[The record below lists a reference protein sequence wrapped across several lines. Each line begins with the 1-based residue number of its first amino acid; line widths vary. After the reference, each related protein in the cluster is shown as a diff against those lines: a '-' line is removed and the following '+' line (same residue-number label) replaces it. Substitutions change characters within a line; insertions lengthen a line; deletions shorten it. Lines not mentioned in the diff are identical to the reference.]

1 MKTKQCATN
10 RLSTVAVFLLARITL
25 CGVFLAPVWVATS
38 LVSIPE
44 IALAVGRV
52 AAVMVYFRFQEDLID
67 RIAPRFGVT
76 QLNGR

>member
-1 MKTKQCATN
+1 MKTKQRATN
-10 RLSTVAVFLLARITL
+10 RLSAVAVFLLVRLTL
-25 CGVFLAPVWVATS
+25 CAVFLAPVWIAIS

-52 AAVMVYFRFQEDLID
+52 AAVMVYFRFQEDLVE
-67 RIAPRFGVT
+67 RIFPRFSVA